1 MQDLRLVGVHE
12 DGEHLLLGGE
22 GGESYRLAIDEALRS
37 AAARPSVRVP
47 AANSS
52 ESGAAMSPREI
63 QARIRAGA
71 SAEEV
76 AAESGVSMERV
87 LRYEGPVRAERDYM
101 AEQAQLVEVAA
112 ALPSHDGYRSGQA
125 DQPATLGAMV
135 LHRLPAFGI
144 DPDTLVWDSWR
155 RADGTWEV
163 LAQFSLPAEATGTV
177 GEEPP
182 ARWIYDHS
190 RRTIRNTSRWA
201 QQLSEIEP
209 LDGPVPG
216 RRLTAVADRVFDFE
230 TDAEPEAEAQDAS
243 AEAQEDADPDNL
255 LEVLRSRRGQ
265 RLGVD
270 EDADDAL
277 ALMLSRGG
285 VPAAHPRDSLSDESQ
300 TGADDGEDHPSKGLP
315 FGLSLAPAYDDGGDG
330 PLDLPEGVSTDTR
343 EITVSGAPARPK
355 DESATGAASAAP
367 ARSGHEE
374 PEDNDGKEGAVA
386 EADPQPKRSLR
397 PKRSSVPSWDEIV
410 FGTRHE

>member
-37 AAARPSVRVP
+37 AAARPSMRVP
-47 AANSS
+47 AADSS
-52 ESGAAMSPREI
+52 ASGPVMSPREI

-112 ALPSHDGYRSGQA
+112 ALPAQEGYRSGQG

-230 TDAEPEAEAQDAS
+230 TDAEPEADGQDAS

-277 ALMLSRGG
+277 ALMLNRGA
-285 VPAAHPRDSLSDESQ
+285 VPAAHPRDSNSGESH
-300 TGADDGEDHPSKGLP
+300 TGAEEGGDHPSKGLP

-330 PLDLPEGVSTDTR
+330 PLDLPEGVSTETR
-343 EITVSGAPARPK
+343 EITVSGAPVRGKEQP
-355 DESATGAASAAP
+355 AAGPAAAEEAGGGP
-367 ARSGHEE
+367 A
-374 PEDNDGKEGAVA
+374 EDADGKADAAEEA
-386 EADPQPKRSLR
+386 EAQPKRSLR

>member
-47 AANSS
+47 AADSS
-52 ESGAAMSPREI
+52 TSGPVMSPREI

-101 AEQAQLVEVAA
+101 AQQAQLVEVAA
-112 ALPSHDGYRSGQA
+112 GLPAHDGYRSGQG
-125 DQPATLGAMV
+125 DQPTTLGAMV

-144 DPDTLVWDSWR
+144 DSDTLVWDSWR

-230 TDAEPEAEAQDAS
+230 TDAEPDADARDAS

-277 ALMLSRGG
+277 ALMLSRGT
-285 VPAAHPRDSLSDESQ
+285 VPAAHPRDGDAEYSRTAAEES
-300 TGADDGEDHPSKGLP
+300 GEHPSKGLP
-315 FGLSLAPAYDDGGDG
+315 FGLSLAPAYDGGGDG
-330 PLDLPEGVSTDTR
+330 PLDLSEGVSTETR
-343 EITVSGAPARPK
+343 EITVSGAPVRGK
-355 DESATGAASAAP
+355 EQAASGP
-367 ARSGHEE
+367 AGTEGAGSGQAE
-374 PEDNDGKEGAVA
+374 PEDAGGKAGAAEEA
-386 EADPQPKRSLR
+386 EAQPKRSLR

>member
-37 AAARPSVRVP
+37 AAARPSMRVP
-47 AANSS
+47 AADSS
-52 ESGAAMSPREI
+52 ASGPVMSPREI

-112 ALPSHDGYRSGQA
+112 ALPAHEGYRSGHG

-163 LAQFSLPAEATGTV
+163 LAQFSLPAEATDTV

-190 RRTIRNTSRWA
+190 RRTIRNSSRWA

-230 TDAEPEAEAQDAS
+230 TDAEPKADGQDTS

-277 ALMLSRGG
+277 ALMLNRGA
-285 VPAAHPRDSLSDESQ
+285 VPAAHPRDSNSGESH
-300 TGADDGEDHPSKGLP
+300 TGAEEGGDHPSNGLP

-330 PLDLPEGVSTDTR
+330 PLDLPQGVSTETR
-343 EITVSGAPARPK
+343 EITVSGAPVRGKEQP
-355 DESATGAASAAP
+355 AAGPAAAEEAEGGP
-367 ARSGHEE
+367 A
-374 PEDNDGKEGAVA
+374 EDADGKADAAEEA
-386 EADPQPKRSLR
+386 EAQPKRSLR